1 MPLIPHYP
9 ALQPFALALLAL
21 FLKTS
26 LTSIAQVLSRYRSGR
41 FLLPEDAALVG
52 RQTVASESTLVQRVS
67 YVWRNDLE
75 NLPLFLLLALT
86 YVLLGA
92 PRDSATWLFASY
104 VVIRYLHT
112 LIYLRGL
119 QPWRTVLYL
128 SGLALCW
135 LIGIAILLKI
145 FV

>member
-1 MPLIPHYP
+1 MQNYP

-26 LTSIAQVLSRYRSGR
+26 VTSIAQVVSRFRSGR
-41 FLLPEDAALVG
+41 YLMPEDAALVG
-52 RQTVASESTLVQRVS
+52 RQASTSEAPFVQRFA
-67 YVWRNDLE
+67 YVWRNDVE
-75 NLPLFLLLALT
+75 NLPLFLLLAFS

-92 PRDSATWLFASY
+92 AREPASWLFGGY
-104 VVIRYLHT
+104 VLIRYLHT

-135 LIGIAILLKI
+135 IIAGAILVKI
-145 FV
+145 LA